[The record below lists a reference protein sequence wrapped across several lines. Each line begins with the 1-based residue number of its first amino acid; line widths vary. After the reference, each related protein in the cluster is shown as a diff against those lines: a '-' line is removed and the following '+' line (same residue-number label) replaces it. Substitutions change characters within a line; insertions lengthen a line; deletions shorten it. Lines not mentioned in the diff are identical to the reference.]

1 VKRAQSRSAP
11 GAGCDTSPVRGRS
24 SFRASG
30 RGRPFTPEEVIDA
43 LYRGLLDR
51 PVEPPGLRHHL
62 QLLDRGSGLDA
73 VVYGIGHS
81 REYFE
86 TWVRA
91 GDLPALLANVW
102 RSRDEHRDEPPIF
115 LLHIM
120 KTGGTALA
128 ESLRAVAGNRFC
140 LTQVFLDHVVALPSV
155 VLEQSSLVAGHLGIE
170 GLDLLPDGTVAATV
184 IRDPFER
191 VLSHYSHVLADPA
204 LGSETGGLTLEEFV
218 HAPRWRPYCE
228 DFQARSLVHRVGLKS
243 VWRDGSPEDLL
254 AALPAGNR
262 PATPR
267 LPLQN
272 VFELGPMELS
282 GDALRRAAVDSL
294 EGIDVVGVSDAL
306 DDVFARLARIWSVV
320 EPPAVP
326 RLNVSAPRLAEQDV
340 PPSLRV
346 AIIEANSVDFA
357 LYEQARRRAAE
368 LTPARTRG
376 GTLTRE
382 TDAPGAAA
390 AADGVGSEGTGAVKE
405 PIRDRVAPLRRR
417 VLETALR
424 GSPPRWPL
432 VLALLATVAVAVVD
446 NFFASRIVLIGL
458 LVLGPCC
465 ALVGRRWR
473 ATAIIGALST
483 LLAGVSGVTDGL
495 WGTAS
500 YMLFLATVAIVAGA
514 ATLGTALIEHAGT
527 ADLRLTP
534 AAASRE
540 PADLLR

>member
-1 VKRAQSRSAP
+1 M
-11 GAGCDTSPVRGRS
+11 RGRS
-24 SFRASG
+24 SFGEPG
-30 RGRPFTPEEVIDA
+30 RGGDFTREEVIDA

-51 PVEPPGLRHHL
+51 PAEASGLRFHL
-62 QLLDRGSGLDA
+62 ELLERGSGLDA

-86 TWVRA
+86 TWLRA
-91 GDLPALLANVW
+91 GDLPALVANVW
-102 RSRDEHRDEPPIF
+102 RSRHEHRDEPPIF

-120 KTGGTALA
+120 KTGGTALS
-128 ESLRAVAGNRFC
+128 ESLRLVAGNRFC

-170 GLDLLPDGTVAATV
+170 GLDLLPEGTVSATV

-191 VLSHYSHVLADPA
+191 VLSHYAHVLADPA
-204 LGSETGGLTLEEFV
+204 LGSETAALTLEEFV
-218 HAPRWRPYCE
+218 HAPRWRSYCQ
-228 DFQARSLVHRVGLKS
+228 DFQARSLVHRVGLQS
-243 VWRDGSPEDLL
+243 VWRDGSPEDRL
-254 AALPAGNR
+254 AALPGDVR
-262 PATPR
+262 PAAPR

-272 VFELGPMELS
+272 VFELEPMVLS
-282 GDALRRAAVDSL
+282 GEELRKAAVDSL
-294 EGIDVVGVSDAL
+294 EGIEVVGVSDAV
-306 DDVFARLARIWSVV
+306 DDVFARLARIWSIV

-326 RLNVSAPRLAEQDV
+326 RLNVSARRLVEEEV

-357 LYEQARRRAAE
+357 LYEHARSRAAE
-368 LTPARTRG
+368 LAPPPVTSGSGTRQ
-376 GTLTRE
+376 TE
-382 TDAPGAAA
+382 AAGVPVA
-390 AADGVGSEGTGAVKE
+390 AGAVRNE
-405 PIRDRVAPLRRR
+405 GPGGAEAPVRVPRLRSR
-417 VLETALR
+417 VLVTALR

-432 VLALLATVAVAVVD
+432 ALALLATVAVAVVD
-446 NFFASRIVLIGL
+446 NFLAHRIVLIGL

-465 ALVGRRWR
+465 ALMGRRWR
-473 ATAIIGALST
+473 ATAGIGALST

-500 YMLFLATVAIVAGA
+500 YTLFLATVTIVAVA
-514 ATLGTALIEHAGT
+514 ATLGTALIEHAGP
-527 ADLRLTP
+527 ADLRISP